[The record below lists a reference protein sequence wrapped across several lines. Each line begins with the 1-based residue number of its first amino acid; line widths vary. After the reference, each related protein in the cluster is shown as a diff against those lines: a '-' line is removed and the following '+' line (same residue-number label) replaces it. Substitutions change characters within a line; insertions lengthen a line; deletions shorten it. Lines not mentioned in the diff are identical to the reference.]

1 MATPK
6 IVSVLKW
13 PKFKRKKVSATNRL
27 PTSRGNS
34 SSWFCS
40 DNSTLL
46 EAGSDTTASEMVGF
60 IQAMACFPE
69 VQRKAQAEIER
80 VVGPDRLPTMAD
92 EPQLPYIRAMIKE
105 TLRWMPTTITGA
117 VPHATSKDDEYNG
130 YFIPKGAGVM
140 LNVWAIHM
148 DEKRHPNPREFRPER
163 YEGDNQTAADSA
175 ANPDPSKRD
184 QFTFGSGRR
193 ICQGMHVAERSLFL
207 GMSRMLWG
215 FNITPKVRNGK
226 QVPINPD
233 QLTQGFVCMPDT
245 FECDIKPRDAKRTKL
260 IREDWQK
267 SKKEYV
273 DPATEQL
280 KDEITLEDM
289 TFA

>member
-1 MATPK
+1 MSK
-6 IVSVLKW
+6 
-13 PKFKRKKVSATNRL
+13 L
-27 PTSRGNS
+27 PTFLGTLQLEFR
-34 SSWFCS
+34 S
-40 DNSTLL
+40 DFSTLL
-46 EAGSDTTASEMVGF
+46 EAGSDTTASTMVGF

-69 VQRKAQAEIER
+69 VQKKAQDEIDR
-80 VVGPDRLPTMAD
+80 IVGSERLPTMAD
-92 EPQLPYIRAMIKE
+92 EPDLPYIRAMIKE

-117 VPHATSKDDEYNG
+117 VPHATTKDDEYNG

-148 DEKRHPNPREFRPER
+148 DENRHPNPREYRPER

-215 FNITPKVRNGK
+215 FNITPKMRDGK
-226 QVPINPD
+226 PVPIDPD
-233 QLTQGFVCMPDT
+233 RLTQGFVCMPDT
-245 FECDIKPRDAKRTKL
+245 FECTITARDEKRARL

-267 SKKEYV
+267 AKKEYV
-273 DPATEQL
+273 DPVTEQL
-280 KDEITLEDM
+280 KDEITLENM
-289 TFA
+289 SFV